1 MSATVTSK
9 LQALLLP
16 CASLAVQVTVVVPT
30 AKAVPLAGLQL
41 AVVPGQLSIGVGVA
55 KVTTELHWPASA
67 FCVMLAGQEMLG
79 A

>member
-1 MSATVTSK
+1 MSTTVTVK

-41 AVVPGQLSIGVGVA
+41 AVAPGQLSAGDGVV
-55 KVTTELHWPASA
+55 
-67 FCVMLAGQEMLG
+67 
-79 A
+79 